1 MITLQVL
8 RFLLDRRGR
17 PPPGLLLRS
26 AALVYQRLNS
36 DPTKR
41 GPGLHKVFSQ
51 LSLAFFF
58 ASLYLFIYLFTLNK
72 WSFVSRW
79 CTMLT
84 SAGDK
89 GGGRIAVVRAPTWVR
104 ANMVLYWLPVTGTF
118 SPRLRDLCVFTEKHA
133 QDGYWCQNIMHS
145 SSIIMHQRE
154 QERRTWRRS
163 ALFARRTC
171 LLKNEWIHK
180 IHLFFKCKKNNV
192 SELKNLNTVSWF

>member
-1 MITLQVL
+1 MWRRLVITLQVL

-17 PPPGLLLRS
+17 PSPGLLLRS

-41 GPGLHKVFSQ
+41 GPGLHKVFSK
-51 LSLAFFF
+51 LSLAFF
-58 ASLYLFIYLFTLNK
+58 SPHFIYSFILNK

-89 GGGRIAVVRAPTWVR
+89 GSARIPVVRAPTWVR

-145 SSIIMHQRE
+145 SSIIMHQWER
-154 QERRTWRRS
+154 ERRTWRRS

-171 LLKNEWIHK
+171 PLKNEWIHK
-180 IHLFFKCKKNNV
+180 FHLFFKCKKTPMFL
-192 SELKNLNTVSWF
+192 SLKT